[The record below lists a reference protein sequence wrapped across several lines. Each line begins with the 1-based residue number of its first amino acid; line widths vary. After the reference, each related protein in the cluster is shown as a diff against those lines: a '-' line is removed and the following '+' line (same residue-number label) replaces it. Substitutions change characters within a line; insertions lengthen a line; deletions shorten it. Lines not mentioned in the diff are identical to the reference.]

1 MSDEP
6 KPKKAKPGVVPR
18 PKRMK
23 GHAFLYRMTEG
34 QRIRFLTCVW
44 VMQQAPDHK
53 KKPWTRQRVLDLA
66 LQKLIRDLEKNFA
79 DGELPDLDMATL
91 ESLK

>member
-6 KPKKAKPGVVPR
+6 KPKKVKPGSVPR
-18 PKRMK
+18 RIKS
-23 GHAFLYRMTEG
+23 HAFLYRMTEG
-34 QRIRFLTCVW
+34 QRMRFLTCVW

>member
-18 PKRMK
+18 RVK
-23 GHAFLYRMTEG
+23 GRGFLYRMTEG
-34 QRIRFLTCVW
+34 QRIRVLTCVW

>member
-1 MSDEP
+1 MSDDT

-18 PKRMK
+18 RVK

-34 QRIRFLTCVW
+34 QRMRFLTCVW

-91 ESLK
+91 EALK